1 MLKGIALTIKG
12 WFRGQAEAKHIAEQ
26 KRIAAE
32 KAAWDAMTPKQRE
45 AIAIKNMWIAPC
57 KDWSCLN

>member
-1 MLKGIALTIKG
+1 MREQVRAARIEAEQKV
-12 WFRGQAEAKHIAEQ
+12 AEAKHIAEQ